1 MLVRKTRLKHYGI
14 DKELAKWLRN
24 QATLSENEK
33 LLRFAAEQSNIGIAD
48 RLVESFTCRVS
59 YERLAREKGVYISRN
74 DFYAYRGLT
83 TYIFWLLLTGRE
95 LDQEK

>member
-33 LLRFAAEQSNIGIAD
+33 LLRFAAEQSNKGIAD
-48 RLVESFTCRVS
+48 NLVESFMHRKS
-59 YERLAREKGVYISRN
+59 YERMTQEKGVYINRN
-74 DFYAYRGLT
+74 DFYAYRRLT
-83 TYIFWLLLTGRE
+83 MYIFWLLLTGRE
-95 LDQEK
+95 LDKT

>member
-33 LLRFAAEQSNIGIAD
+33 LLRFAAEQSNKGIAD
-48 RLVESFTCRVS
+48 NLVESFMYRKS
-59 YERLAREKGVYISRN
+59 YERMTQEKGVYINRN
-74 DFYAYRGLT
+74 DFYAYRRLT
-83 TYIFWLLLTGRE
+83 MYIFWLLLTGRE
-95 LDQEK
+95 LDKT